1 MMNIGKNPTIDVD
14 KETKIEVHLFEFNED
29 IYDQTIQIIFIS
41 RLRDEKKFEN
51 LEELKAQLVNDKKMC
66 LELLHSPL

>member
-1 MMNIGKNPTIDVD
+1 MMNIGKNPTIDID

-51 LEELKAQLVNDKKMC
+51 LDELKAQLVNDKKMC
-66 LELLHSPL
+66 LELMHSPL

>member
-1 MMNIGKNPTIDVD
+1 MNIGKNPTIDVD
-14 KETKIEVHLFEFNED
+14 KQTKIEVHLFEFNED

-51 LEELKAQLVNDKKMC
+51 LEELKAQLVIDKKMC
-66 LELLHSPL
+66 LELMHSPL

>member
-51 LEELKAQLVNDKKMC
+51 LDELKAQLVNDKKMC